1 MWVRGLKRIRLR
13 RSPVGGWS
21 YPVWVRGLKLP
32 MMSIDLSAP
41 EVVPRVGAWIETFV
55 KRKLFHKR
63 YTYLRDEVYLLW
75 DLKCSSATKG
85 LVLRKNNFLKSLTLT
100 YNFA

>member
-1 MWVRGLKRIRLR
+1 MWVRGLKLVIAC
-13 RSPVGGWS
+13 
-21 YPVWVRGLKLP
+21 VRCIAEGV
-32 MMSIDLSAP
+32 A
-41 EVVPRVGAWIETFV
+41 PRVGAWIETFV

>member
-1 MWVRGLKRIRLR
+1 MWVRGLKLGKHAYIGNERN
-13 RSPVGGWS
+13 V
-21 YPVWVRGLKLP
+21 
-32 MMSIDLSAP
+32 A
-41 EVVPRVGAWIETFV
+41 PRVGAWIETFV

>member
-1 MWVRGLKRIRLR
+1 M
-13 RSPVGGWS
+13 
-21 YPVWVRGLKLP
+21 WVRGLKLP
-32 MMSIDLSAP
+32 
-41 EVVPRVGAWIETFV
+41 VVVRLVLFHDGRTPCGCDWIETFV

>member
-1 MWVRGLKRIRLR
+1 MHVLLFAQR
-13 RSPVGGWS
+13 
-21 YPVWVRGLKLP
+21 
-32 MMSIDLSAP
+32 
-41 EVVPRVGAWIETFV
+41 VVPRVGAWIETFV

>member
-1 MWVRGLKRIRLR
+1 MVAPRVGAWIETLVRLNQ
-13 RSPVGGWS
+13 
-21 YPVWVRGLKLP
+21 
-32 MMSIDLSAP
+32 
-41 EVVPRVGAWIETFV
+41 EVKAIVAPRVGAWIETFV

>member
-1 MWVRGLKRIRLR
+1 MWVRGLKLDLQYVYLTVLHVAPRVGAWIETLVRI
-13 RSPVGGWS
+13 VCFIWS
-21 YPVWVRGLKLP
+21 SV
-32 MMSIDLSAP
+32 A
-41 EVVPRVGAWIETFV
+41 PRVGAWIETFV

-75 DLKCSSATKG
+75 DLKCSSATKR